1 MCIALVHNTT
11 QNSSDNLPSYLQTNI
26 IAQMLSIGGDG
37 PVNKAKF
44 QTQAEAEDTVRSSTF
59 QRILQTPL
67 FVFYC

>member
-1 MCIALVHNTT
+1 
-11 QNSSDNLPSYLQTNI
+11 
-26 IAQMLSIGGDG
+26 MLSIGGDG